1 MNAWRLPTAVEVC
14 GQPFAVR
21 SDFRAVLDALD
32 ALNDPELSAEEQR
45 TACLQILY
53 PRWQNLPDWGA
64 AFTAAMEF
72 INLGQPVPDTAPRPA
87 LVDWS
92 RDVQLIAPAVYEV
105 LGYSCRRCAYL
116 HWWDFA
122 GAYQNASPDGLFGTV
137 VRIRDKR
144 RRGKKLDKAEE
155 EFCRSNP
162 ALIQPPHKPTE
173 EEQRL
178 LQLLG
183 E

>member
-1 MNAWRLPTAVEVC
+1 MSAWRLPTAVEVG

-32 ALNDPELSAEEQR
+32 ALADPELSPEEQR
-45 TACLQILY
+45 VACLQILY
-53 PRWQNLPDWGA
+53 PRWQQLPDWVE

-72 INLGQPVPDTAPRPA
+72 VNLGQPVADTAPRPA
-87 LVDWS
+87 LVDWG
-92 RDVQLIAPAVYEV
+92 RDVQLIAPAVDEV
-105 LGYSCRRCAYL
+105 LGYSCRRCGYL
-116 HWWDFA
+116 HWWDFV
-122 GAYQNASPDGLFGTV
+122 GAYQNIDPEGLFGTV

-155 EFCRSNP
+155 EFCRNNP
-162 ALIQPPHKPTE
+162 TLIQPPHQQTE
-173 EEQRL
+173 EERRL